1 MSKNEQLFLKG
12 NEMMKSIF
20 EEKYKDIRDMVAK
33 FSDSEVAPLAASIDH
48 DAKIPA
54 QLVNQLFENGFM
66 GSYIPEEYG
75 GAGMD
80 YTSYSIIVEEIS
92 RGCASTGVLIS
103 AHTSLCMWPIFNFGT
118 EEQKKKYLPGLASG
132 GVIGC
137 FCLSEPNA
145 GSDPARLT
153 TYAEDKGDHYEISGV
168 KNWITNGR
176 DAGVAVVMARTTKSN
191 DNKGIT
197 VFIVET
203 KSEGFS
209 VQKVEDKLGIKG
221 SSTAQIW
228 FDKVKV
234 PKANIIGEVDKGFKI
249 ALATL
254 DGGRIGIAAQA
265 LGIAEAAFQYAK
277 AYSKQRIQFDKP
289 ISELQAIQFM
299 LADMSTKIAASR
311 LLIMNASYLKDNGL
325 PYSKEAAQAKLFA
338 SESCMSITT
347 KAIQILGGNGYS
359 KEYPVERHFRD
370 AKITEIYEGTS
381 EIQRIVIAAN
391 ELKGL

>member
-1 MSKNEQLFLKG
+1 MQ
-12 NEMMKSIF
+12 SIF
-20 EEKYKDIRDMVAK
+20 EAQYKEIRDMVAK
-33 FSDSEVAPLAASIDH
+33 FSDSEVAPLAAAIDH
-48 DAKIPA
+48 EAKIPSE
-54 QLVNQLFENGFM
+54 LISKLFENGFM
-66 GSYIPEEYG
+66 GSYIPEQYG

-80 YTSYSIIVEEIS
+80 YSSYAIIVEEIS

-103 AHTSLCMWPIFNFGT
+103 AHTSLCMWPILNFGT
-118 EEQKKKYLPGLASG
+118 EEQKQKFLPALASG

-145 GSDPARLT
+145 GSDPGTLAT
-153 TYAEDKGDHYEISGV
+153 FAEDKGDYYELSGT
-168 KNWITNGR
+168 KNFITNGK
-176 DAGVAVVMARTTKSN
+176 DAGIAIVLAKTTKTN
-191 DNKGIT
+191 DYKGIT
-197 VFIVET
+197 AFIVDT
-203 KSEGFS
+203 KAEGFS
-209 VQKVEDKLGIKG
+209 VQKLEDKLGIKG

-228 FDKVKV
+228 LNKVKV
-234 PKANIIGEVDKGFKI
+234 PKENILGVVGKGFGV
-249 ALATL
+249 ALSTL

-265 LGIAEAAFQYAK
+265 LGIAEAAFRYAK
-277 AYSKQRIQFDKP
+277 TYSKQRIQFGKP

-311 LLIMNASYLKDNGL
+311 LLVMNASYLKDNHL

-338 SESCMSITT
+338 SESCMSIAT
-347 KAIQILGGNGYS
+347 KAIQVLGGNGYS

-391 ELKGL
+391 ELKEV

>member
-1 MSKNEQLFLKG
+1 MQ
-12 NEMMKSIF
+12 SIF
-20 EEKYKDIRDMVAK
+20 EAQYKEIRDMVAK
-33 FSDSEVAPLAASIDH
+33 FSDSEVAPLAAAIDH

-54 QLVNQLFENGFM
+54 ELISKLFENGFM
-66 GSYIPEEYG
+66 GSYIPEQYG

-80 YTSYSIIVEEIS
+80 YSSYAIIVEEIS

-103 AHTSLCMWPIFNFGT
+103 AHTSLCMWPILNFGT
-118 EEQKKKYLPGLASG
+118 EDQKQKFLPGLASG

-145 GSDPARLT
+145 GSDPGALGT
-153 TYAEDKGDHYEISGV
+153 FAEDKGDYYELSGT
-168 KNWITNGR
+168 KNFITNGK
-176 DAGVAVVMARTTKSN
+176 DAGIAIVMAKTTKTN
-191 DNKGIT
+191 DYKGIT
-197 VFIVET
+197 AFIVDT
-203 KSEGFS
+203 KTEGFS
-209 VQKVEDKLGIKG
+209 VQKLEDKLGIKG

-228 FDKVKV
+228 LNKVKV
-234 PKANIIGEVDKGFKI
+234 PKENILGVVGKGFGV
-249 ALATL
+249 ALSTL

-265 LGIAEAAFQYAK
+265 LGIAEAAFRYAK
-277 AYSKQRIQFDKP
+277 NYSKQRIQFGKP

-311 LLIMNASYLKDNGL
+311 LLIMNASYLKDNHL

-338 SESCMSITT
+338 SESCMSIAT
-347 KAIQILGGNGYS
+347 KAIQVLGGNGYS

-381 EIQRIVIAAN
+381 EIQRIVIATN
-391 ELKGL
+391 ELKEV